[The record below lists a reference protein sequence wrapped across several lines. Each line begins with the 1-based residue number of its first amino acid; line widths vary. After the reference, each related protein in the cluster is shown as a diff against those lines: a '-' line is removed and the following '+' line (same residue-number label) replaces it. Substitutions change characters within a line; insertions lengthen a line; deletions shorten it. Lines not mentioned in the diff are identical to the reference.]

1 MRGDKNMGVFETIF
15 RKPKADLKAEGY
27 FKMLNGYTPVF
38 SNAPESIYEMELTR
52 AAIHSFASF
61 ASKLK
66 PEISGT
72 AQKNL
77 ERTLQ
82 FKPNPFMDTSKFIY
96 RIATILSVNNTCFIV
111 PIEDE
116 FGGLIGYYP
125 LLPQRCEVV
134 EYNGA
139 PFLRYTFGSGQKAAI
154 EFERVGVMTQFQYTD
169 DFFGESNAALRPTM
183 QLIHTQ
189 NQGII
194 NGVKNSASID
204 GWILKGDISKYFYS
218 IRHDV
223 LKTLIREKITDPDVL
238 WLIDLIIDSTEG
250 NVAIPIGNQTSQLFA
265 LLYLDG
271 LDHFVKEK
279 LGIKY
284 YGRYMDD
291 FFLIHHDKAYLQECR
306 KQIEAF
312 VQARGLSLNAKTN
325 IFPLKHGVDFL
336 GFHTYLTESGA
347 VIRKVRRRS
356 KNNMKRKLKKL
367 AALHAAGRIDAKT
380 VEQSY
385 QSWRGHAEKGN
396 SYHLIRRTDQYYN
409 SLMKP
414 KEAAQC
420 QKH

>member
-1 MRGDKNMGVFETIF
+1 MTDFE
-15 RKPKADLKAEGY
+15 K
-27 FKMLNGYTPVF
+27 
-38 SNAPESIYEMELTR
+38 
-52 AAIHSFASF
+52 IHSFESLYNAYRKARQGKRWKGAAAKF
-61 ASKLK
+61 
-66 PEISGT
+66 EV
-72 AQKNL
+72 NL
-77 ERTLQ
+77 LE
-82 FKPNPFMDTSKFIY
+82 
-96 RIATILSVNNTCFIV
+96 
-111 PIEDE
+111 
-116 FGGLIGYYP
+116 
-125 LLPQRCEVV
+125 
-134 EYNGA
+134 
-139 PFLRYTFGSGQKAAI
+139 
-154 EFERVGVMTQFQYTD
+154 
-169 DFFGESNAALRPTM
+169 AL
-183 QLIHTQ
+183 
-189 NQGII
+189 N
-194 NGVKNSASID
+194 
-204 GWILKGDISKYFYS
+204 
-218 IRHDV
+218 
-223 LKTLIREKITDPDVL
+223 
-238 WLIDLIIDSTEG
+238 
-250 NVAIPIGNQTSQLFA
+250 

-356 KNNMKRKLKKL
+356 KNNMKWKLKKL

-409 SLMKP
+409 SLMKS

>member
-1 MRGDKNMGVFETIF
+1 M
-15 RKPKADLKAEGY
+15 
-27 FKMLNGYTPVF
+27 
-38 SNAPESIYEMELTR
+38 
-52 AAIHSFASF
+52 H
-61 ASKLK
+61 
-66 PEISGT
+66 
-72 AQKNL
+72 
-77 ERTLQ
+77 
-82 FKPNPFMDTSKFIY
+82 
-96 RIATILSVNNTCFIV
+96 
-111 PIEDE
+111 
-116 FGGLIGYYP
+116 
-125 LLPQRCEVV
+125 
-134 EYNGA
+134 
-139 PFLRYTFGSGQKAAI
+139 
-154 EFERVGVMTQFQYTD
+154 
-169 DFFGESNAALRPTM
+169 
-183 QLIHTQ
+183 
-189 NQGII
+189 
-194 NGVKNSASID
+194 
-204 GWILKGDISKYFYS
+204 
-218 IRHDV
+218 
-223 LKTLIREKITDPDVL
+223 
-238 WLIDLIIDSTEG
+238 
-250 NVAIPIGNQTSQLFA
+250 
-265 LLYLDG
+265 
-271 LDHFVKEK
+271 
-279 LGIKY
+279 IKY

-396 SYHLIRRTDQYYN
+396 SYHLIRRTDHYYN

>member
-1 MRGDKNMGVFETIF
+1 M
-15 RKPKADLKAEGY
+15 
-27 FKMLNGYTPVF
+27 
-38 SNAPESIYEMELTR
+38 
-52 AAIHSFASF
+52 
-61 ASKLK
+61 
-66 PEISGT
+66 
-72 AQKNL
+72 
-77 ERTLQ
+77 
-82 FKPNPFMDTSKFIY
+82 
-96 RIATILSVNNTCFIV
+96 
-111 PIEDE
+111 
-116 FGGLIGYYP
+116 
-125 LLPQRCEVV
+125 
-134 EYNGA
+134 
-139 PFLRYTFGSGQKAAI
+139 
-154 EFERVGVMTQFQYTD
+154 
-169 DFFGESNAALRPTM
+169 
-183 QLIHTQ
+183 
-189 NQGII
+189 
-194 NGVKNSASID
+194 
-204 GWILKGDISKYFYS
+204 
-218 IRHDV
+218 
-223 LKTLIREKITDPDVL
+223 
-238 WLIDLIIDSTEG
+238 WLVDLIIDSTEG
-250 NVAIPIGNQTSQLFA
+250 NVGIPIGNQTSQLFA

-306 KQIEAF
+306 KQIETF

-396 SYHLIRRTDQYYN
+396 SYHLIRRTDHYYN

>member
-1 MRGDKNMGVFETIF
+1 MTDFE
-15 RKPKADLKAEGY
+15 K
-27 FKMLNGYTPVF
+27 
-38 SNAPESIYEMELTR
+38 
-52 AAIHSFASF
+52 IHSFESLYNAYRKARQGKRWKGAAAKFEVNLLEALNLLS
-61 ASKLK
+61 
-66 PEISGT
+66 
-72 AQKNL
+72 AQI
-77 ERTLQ
+77 RT
-82 FKPNPFMDTSKFIY
+82 K
-96 RIATILSVNNTCFIV
+96 
-111 PIEDE
+111 
-116 FGGLIGYYP
+116 
-125 LLPQRCEVV
+125 
-134 EYNGA
+134 
-139 PFLRYTFGSGQKAAI
+139 RYTMSPYNTF
-154 EFERVGVMTQFQYTD
+154 
-169 DFFGESNAALRPTM
+169 
-183 QLIHTQ
+183 
-189 NQGII
+189 
-194 NGVKNSASID
+194 ID

-250 NVAIPIGNQTSQLFA
+250 NVGIPIGNQTSQLFA

-306 KQIEAF
+306 KQIGAF

-367 AALHAAGRIDAKT
+367 AALHAAGRIDGKT

-396 SYHLIRRTDQYYN
+396 SYHLIRRTDHYYN
-409 SLMKP
+409 SLMKS

>member
-1 MRGDKNMGVFETIF
+1 MTDFE
-15 RKPKADLKAEGY
+15 K
-27 FKMLNGYTPVF
+27 
-38 SNAPESIYEMELTR
+38 
-52 AAIHSFASF
+52 IHSFESLYNAYRKARQGKRWKGAAAKFEVNLLEALNLLS
-61 ASKLK
+61 
-66 PEISGT
+66 
-72 AQKNL
+72 AQI
-77 ERTLQ
+77 RT
-82 FKPNPFMDTSKFIY
+82 K
-96 RIATILSVNNTCFIV
+96 
-111 PIEDE
+111 
-116 FGGLIGYYP
+116 
-125 LLPQRCEVV
+125 
-134 EYNGA
+134 
-139 PFLRYTFGSGQKAAI
+139 RYTMSPYNT
-154 EFERVGVMTQFQYTD
+154 FEVYEPKRRVVM
-169 DFFGESNAALRPTM
+169 SNSYKDKVVQHSLCDNVLEPILTRSF
-183 QLIHTQ
+183 IRD
-189 NQGII
+189 NY
-194 NGVKNSASID
+194 ASQV
-204 GWILKGDISKYFYS
+204 GKGTHYGLLKGDISKYFYS

-250 NVAIPIGNQTSQLFA
+250 NVGIPIGNQTSQLFA

-306 KQIEAF
+306 KQTEAF

-367 AALHAAGRIDAKT
+367 AAIHAAGRIDAKT

-396 SYHLIRRTDQYYN
+396 SYHLIRRTDHYYN